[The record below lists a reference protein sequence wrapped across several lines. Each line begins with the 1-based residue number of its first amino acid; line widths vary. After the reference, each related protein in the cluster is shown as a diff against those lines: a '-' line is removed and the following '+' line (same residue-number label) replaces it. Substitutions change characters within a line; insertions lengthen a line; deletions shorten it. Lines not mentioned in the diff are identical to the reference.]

1 MNNYLFFRTDRIGDF
16 LVSAILLNSIKRNDE
31 KSHITIVCSKKNFF
45 YVNSLKF
52 VDEVYLYPEKFI
64 EKIFFFLKLNK
75 RNYNLIGALDGKKR
89 SIYFSIFLKSKI
101 KVLMTTKFLFKKIF
115 KFFFSNIFYFK
126 EIKSKQD
133 EILKV
138 LNLLDMTF
146 IEEDMFFLKKHNIL
160 SKKIKEISNYL
171 IFHFDEKWIFETYIK
186 KYKSIEPNL
195 DDFKLFIKK
204 ILENTK
210 HNLVITTGQKE
221 NHIIRE
227 FKRNLIKINEN
238 LYEKDLNNKVIQLYT
253 NQDFFDL
260 KYLIKNCEYLITCHG
275 ATTHLANAFNKKI
288 FDIFDVS
295 QETFY
300 KKWNSHIKDYTFFY
314 REDFKILNVKILS
327 KI

>member
-1 MNNYLFFRTDRIGDF
+1 
-16 LVSAILLNSIKRNDE
+16 
-31 KSHITIVCSKKNFF
+31 
-45 YVNSLKF
+45 
-52 VDEVYLYPEKFI
+52 
-64 EKIFFFLKLNK
+64 
-75 RNYNLIGALDGKKR
+75 
-89 SIYFSIFLKSKI
+89 
-101 KVLMTTKFLFKKIF
+101 MTTKFLFKKIF

-253 NQDFFDL
+253 NQIF
-260 KYLIKNCEYLITCHG
+260 LI
-275 ATTHLANAFNKKI
+275 
-288 FDIFDVS
+288 
-295 QETFY
+295 
-300 KKWNSHIKDYTFFY
+300 
-314 REDFKILNVKILS
+314 
-327 KI
+327 